1 MRGRRR
7 TPRLRAPRPRLLGRV
22 ASASVSAGANVSSVI
37 SSEADRHPVG
47 DSQQRSL
54 CLPGISS
61 GIGHGLEFPVESA
74 TARDSFC
81 ESRPPGHRGGLR
93 GSPSGAPPGQWGLGR
108 KTRRPSVALSVT
120 HTGKCRGGGWVP
132 GSEGETP
139 TGPRGAAVDEE
150 RGWSLDSGSSCLPG
164 PCLRPE
170 ALQGPQVAAGAAG
183 MSGAWPSGLWVGL
196 GGWG

>member
-74 TARDSFC
+74 MARDSFC

-120 HTGKCRGGGWVP
+120 HTGKCRGGGGCQEV
-132 GSEGETP
+132 
-139 TGPRGAAVDEE
+139 RG
-150 RGWSLDSGSSCLPG
+150 R
-164 PCLRPE
+164 
-170 ALQGPQVAAGAAG
+170 LQLGLGVLLWTRSAAGAWTAAAPAFQALVCAPRLCRG
-183 MSGAWPSGLWVGL
+183 HRSLQELQG
-196 GGWG
+196 

>member
-7 TPRLRAPRPRLLGRV
+7 TPRLRAPRPRVLGRV

-54 CLPGISS
+54 CLPGISG
-61 GIGHGLEFPVESA
+61 GIGHGQGLFLRAARLA
-74 TARDSFC
+74 TAPRS
-81 ESRPPGHRGGLR
+81 EGLPLWGPSRTVGP
-93 GSPSGAPPGQWGLGR
+93 W
-108 KTRRPSVALSVT
+108 ALSVT
-120 HTGKCRGGGWVP
+120 HTGKCQGEP

-139 TGPRGAAVDEE
+139 TGPQGAVDEE
-150 RGWSLDSGSSCLPG
+150 RGWSLDSGSSWLPD

-196 GGWG
+196 GGWR